1 VAVQLELQSV
11 SKSFGATRVLQD
23 FSLLLNEGDCVALLG
38 ANGSGKS
45 TVIKLLSGQN
55 DPSRGVAR
63 ALGLPEGSWPQCVSL
78 TAPYTELFEEF
89 TPREHLR
96 WHEKFQPLRV
106 SAADAL
112 AHLDLP
118 ESAWDRPIKSFSSG
132 MKQRVK
138 LAAAILANTPILLL
152 DEPFSNLDAAGRHWA
167 AQLVRNHCGAL
178 APWGARILVVATNN
192 DPDERA
198 LTSRDVPLP
207 KF

>member
-1 VAVQLELQSV
+1 
-11 SKSFGATRVLQD
+11 
-23 FSLLLNEGDCVALLG
+23 LG
-38 ANGSGKS
+38 SNGSGKS

-55 DPSRGVAR
+55 DPSRGVAH
-63 ALGLPEGSWPQCVSL
+63 AMGLPDGSWPQSVSL
-78 TAPYTELFEEF
+78 AAPYTELFEEF

-96 WHEKFQPLRV
+96 WQAKFQPLRV
-106 SAADAL
+106 PAADAL

-118 ESAWDRPIKSFSSG
+118 EAAWDRPIKSFSSG

-167 AQLVRNHCGAL
+167 LQLVRNHCGAL

-192 DPDERA
+192 DPDEHA
-198 LTSRDVPLP
+198 LTSRDVPLH